1 MSQKAS
7 TRRDFIRNTAMV
19 AGVAG
24 LAGCTQLS
32 PGTTAAGPAAS
43 GPSRPLRVK
52 YGLNLLVYTATFS
65 KDQTDLIRKVA
76 DMGYDGVEIPF
87 NDLGVLDAKAT
98 RRACEKA
105 GVGLTSCCVL
115 MPGTNLCSDK
125 KAERTAGIARLR
137 KLIDITA
144 EMGGDMVAG
153 PLYAPVSH
161 LTGRWRTEDEWKWCV
176 EGFSAGAEHAAKG
189 GVRLAVEPL
198 NRFETY
204 VINTAADA
212 VKLVK
217 EVGNPSFKVQFD
229 TFHGGIEEK
238 DMAAAIRATGDYL
251 GHFHA
256 SENDRG
262 IPGTGQV
269 RWKEV
274 FAALKAID
282 YTGWVTI
289 ESFATGI
296 VDLCAAAC
304 IWRPIYDSADNLAK
318 QGLAFLRET
327 ARTA

>member
-1 MSQKAS
+1 
-7 TRRDFIRNTAMV
+7 MV
-19 AGVAG
+19 AGATG
-24 LAGCTQLS
+24 LAGCTSLS
-32 PGTTAAGPAAS
+32 PAPTPAGPAAS
-43 GPSRPLRVK
+43 GSPSSGSSKPLRVK
-52 YGLNLLVYTATFS
+52 YGLNMLVYTATFS

-87 NDLGVLDAKAT
+87 NDLSVLDAKAT

-115 MPGTNLCSDK
+115 MPGTNLCSGK
-125 KAERTAGIARLR
+125 KAERAAGIARLR

-144 EMGGDMVAG
+144 EMGGDVVAG
-153 PLYAPVSH
+153 PLYAPVSY
-161 LTGRWRTEDEWKWCV
+161 LTGRWRTADEWKWCV
-176 EGFSAGAEHAAKG
+176 EGFSAAAAHAAKA
-189 GVRLAVEPL
+189 GVRLAIEPL

-212 VKLVK
+212 VKLAK
-217 EVGNPSFKVQFD
+217 EVGNPSFKVQID
-229 TFHGGIEEK
+229 TFHAGIEEK
-238 DMAAAIRATGDYL
+238 DTAAAIRATGDYL
-251 GHFHA
+251 AHFHA

-262 IPGTGQV
+262 TPGTGQV